1 MATSDGIKHR
11 SLHVNGINMHV
22 VEKGDEGS
30 PVVLF
35 IHGFPELWY
44 SWRHQILS
52 LSALGYRAVAPDM
65 RGYGDTEAPSDARKY
80 TYVHIV
86 GDLVAL
92 IDELG
97 VDQVFVVGHD
107 WGAVIGWWLCLFRP
121 DRVKA
126 FVSMSVAFSPRNPN
140 MKLLDMLC
148 AAYGPDY
155 YICRFQVPGEIES
168 EIAEAGGADKLLRKI
183 FSFRDPGP
191 LMLPK
196 GKAFTDM
203 ASYPNWLSQ
212 EESSYYV
219 DKFTKSG
226 FTGGLNYYRALNLN
240 WELTAPWTGAQ
251 VEVPVKFVVG
261 DLDLAYHMP
270 GVKEYINQGGMKK
283 DVPLLEEVVI
293 LEGVAHFLQQ
303 EKPDVVTDHIY
314 DFIRKF

>member
-1 MATSDGIKHR
+1 MRTQLLLFLIYTSVMNQHKTHFSLFPTQIYPTRPLQNLLKQREMATSDGIKHR

-155 YICRFQVPGEIES
+155 YICRFQVS
-168 EIAEAGGADKLLRKI
+168 FIAVLLLFLIIYMR
-183 FSFRDPGP
+183 
-191 LMLPK
+191 
-196 GKAFTDM
+196 
-203 ASYPNWLSQ
+203 Y
-212 EESSYYV
+212 
-219 DKFTKSG
+219 
-226 FTGGLNYYRALNLN
+226 
-240 WELTAPWTGAQ
+240 
-251 VEVPVKFVVG
+251 
-261 DLDLAYHMP
+261 DL
-270 GVKEYINQGGMKK
+270 
-283 DVPLLEEVVI
+283 
-293 LEGVAHFLQQ
+293 
-303 EKPDVVTDHIY
+303 
-314 DFIRKF
+314 